1 MRRKSNNGRTVKKLT
16 VAAAIAV
23 LSLGTVSAYADSGY
37 DYIRVG
43 GQELRIEDLA
53 NNDYFRRSVIEA
65 FNAAESVLVGGYNGD
80 WIEVSANATFNSGFA
95 TRTSEN
101 NELFPYL

>member
-1 MRRKSNNGRTVKKLT
+1 MRRKSKSGRTVKKLT
-16 VAAAIAV
+16 VAAAVAV
-23 LSLGTVSAYADSGY
+23 LSLGTVSAYADSGF

-65 FNAAESVLVGGYNGD
+65 FNAAEPVLVAGSNGSWVD
-80 WIEVSANATFNSGFA
+80 ISESATFNTGFA
-95 TRTSEN
+95 TTASEN